1 MKLGAHWLTF
11 LWAVLR
17 LKVFTLGLNTL
28 PSWLCCIGNPWW
40 RRSATGN
47 PSKAGFCCTRHVF
60 KQTPRAMVT
69 GKQQQQQ
76 KTLLA
81 AECQASDFHMWPRP
95 GTLLVS
101 PHSDSYGCGNVIHC
115 LLGCPC
121 GLAVTSFWGGKI
133 ADWKE
138 VECPVFTVHA
148 NLAPLS
154 KCLQF
159 LVLCRMEV
167 HS

>member
-1 MKLGAHWLTF
+1 M
-11 LWAVLR
+11 
-17 LKVFTLGLNTL
+17 
-28 PSWLCCIGNPWW
+28 
-40 RRSATGN
+40 
-47 PSKAGFCCTRHVF
+47 F

-69 GKQQQQQ
+69 GKQNKQ
-76 KTLLA
+76 KKLFLQLNARLQIFTCDPGLELHWCLRTLIPMDVA
-81 AECQASDFHMWPRP
+81 MSFTAC
-95 GTLLVS
+95 
-101 PHSDSYGCGNVIHC
+101 
-115 LLGCPC
+115 
-121 GLAVTSFWGGKI
+121 LAVLVGSLSLLSEGSKI